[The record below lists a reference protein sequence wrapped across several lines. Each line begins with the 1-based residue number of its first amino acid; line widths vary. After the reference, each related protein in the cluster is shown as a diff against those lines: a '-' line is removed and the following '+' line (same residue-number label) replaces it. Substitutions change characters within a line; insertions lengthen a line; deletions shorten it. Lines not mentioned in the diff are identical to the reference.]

1 MELQADHRLMHY
13 RLVSR
18 LGVGG
23 GGEVWVAEDENLGRR
38 VALKVLPPDLAED
51 PQRLRRF
58 DQEARALAALSHPNI
73 VVIHS
78 VERTPETEAGG
89 SLRFLTMEL
98 IEGKT
103 LAQNLSSGPPE
114 PRRVLAVGQDLA
126 SALRAAHARGVVHRD
141 LKPANVMVTEDG
153 RVKVLDFGLAR
164 LPEPTILPGEEEP
177 QTEVLT
183 RHGMVMGTCPYMA
196 PEQVR
201 GQGVDPRSDL
211 FALGAVL
218 FEMATGRLAFP
229 GSTSADTFAAILRN
243 DPPPVTEL
251 RPDLPAGLAPIVSR
265 CLAKSREERYASAR
279 EVEEDLAAL
288 RQLVETG
295 TFGHETRNLPTEAVP
310 LPGTAGEPAPSR
322 HSGVRAVP
330 TTAFPSSSASAAS
343 AAWSLGAAPA
353 GEKPAPLYRRAPF
366 LASAGTLVA
375 VLLAVVA
382 IVFWPRSDAEAM
394 LDEREAVAVM
404 PFANLTGDPDQS
416 YLSDGLGAGLISRL
430 GEVSG
435 VRVLGRSE
443 AWKARDASGGPAA
456 IARELGVAVVVEGEL
471 QRRGDQ
477 LQATVQLLDGRD
489 GVLLW
494 SGTFDAPV
502 TELLDLQKRI
512 ARELSPILAGPLS
525 LAELKRLARDP
536 TGSYQAYNFYL
547 QGERWLDRMTD
558 TQSAE
563 IAAALF
569 EQAIRQD
576 PEFALAYVGLSEA
589 LWRTYHL
596 RGDPELL
603 DEARRRAEE
612 ATEIDPELPEAHVAV
627 ARVQRSSGEAR
638 QAIEGLQEVLQES
651 SRPDRAYREL
661 ASSFEQVGEFQEAE
675 TCLKLAVA
683 MDSDD
688 WLNWHAL
695 GSFHL
700 RTGGYPAAR
709 DAYGRA
715 AELAPSDVTWPR
727 ENLASLDLLE
737 GRFEEAA
744 AAYEALPG
752 VESNATLATNLGTAY
767 YFLGRLD
774 EAEPHYRRAVVLD
787 PVNPAMRRNLAD
799 LYLAQGREEA
809 ARSEYREALELV
821 ERKLEVE
828 SGGGLRVAQALL
840 TAKTGDCGEAVPL
853 AARLR
858 EELAVTATNAHD
870 LAAAFAL
877 CGERER
883 ALDALE
889 DALDHG
895 MSPEL
900 ILEEDEFR
908 SLHDAPEI
916 RRLLEETEGA
926 SERAR

>member
-78 VERTPETEAGG
+78 VERTPETEVGG

-98 IEGKT
+98 IEGRT
-103 LAQNLSSGPPE
+103 LGQILGAGPLE
-114 PRRVLAVGQDLA
+114 PRRVLAVGQALA

-164 LPEPTILPGEEEP
+164 LPEPTVLPGEQEP

-201 GQGVDPRSDL
+201 GLGVDPRSDL

-243 DPPPVTEL
+243 DPPPVIEL

-265 CLAKSREERYASAR
+265 CLAKDREERYATAR

-295 TFGHETRNLPTEAVP
+295 TFGHDTRNLPTEAVP
-310 LPGTAGEPAPSR
+310 LPGTAGEPAP
-322 HSGVRAVP
+322 V
-330 TTAFPSSSASAAS
+330 
-343 AAWSLGAAPA
+343 
-353 GEKPAPLYRRAPF
+353 YRRAPF

-375 VLLAVVA
+375 VLLVVVA
-382 IVFWPRSDAEAM
+382 IAFWPRSDAEAM

-416 YLSDGLGAGLISRL
+416 YLSDGLSAGLVSRL
-430 GEVSG
+430 GEIPR

-443 AWKARDASGGPAA
+443 AWKARDAAGGPVA

-494 SGTFDAPV
+494 SGTFDAPE
-502 TELLDLQKRI
+502 TELLDLQERI
-512 ARELSPILAGPLS
+512 ARELSAVLAGPLS
-525 LAELKRLARDP
+525 LAEVQRLARDP
-536 TGSYQAYNFYL
+536 TGSFQAYNFYL

-558 TQSAE
+558 AQSAE

-596 RGDPELL
+596 RGYPELL

-612 ATEIDPELPEAHVAV
+612 ALEIAPELPEAHLAV
-627 ARVQRSSGEAR
+627 ARVQRSTGEVR
-638 QAIEGLQEVLQES
+638 QAIEGLQEVLPES

-700 RTGGYPAAR
+700 RIGRYPAAR
-709 DAYGRA
+709 DAYERA
-715 AELAPSDVTWPR
+715 AELAPSDVTWAR

-752 VESNATLATNLGTAY
+752 VESNATLASNLGTAY

-774 EAEPHYRRAVVLD
+774 EAAPHYRRAVVLD
-787 PVNPAMRRNLAD
+787 STNPELRRNLAD
-799 LYLAQGREEA
+799 LYLAQGHEEA
-809 ARSEYREALELV
+809 ARSEYRKALALI
-821 ERKLEVE
+821 ERKLDGRTGSADQQVF
-828 SGGGLRVAQALL
+828 RALL
-840 TAKTGDCGEAVPL
+840 KAKTGDCDDAVPL
-853 AARLR
+853 TVRLWA
-858 EELAVTATNAHD
+858 ELPLTAIRAHD

-900 ILEEDEFR
+900 ILKEDEFR
-908 SLHDAPEI
+908 PLHDAPEI
-916 RRLLEETEGA
+916 RRLLEATGGA
-926 SERAR
+926 SERTR